1 MGKLLIIIL
10 ISYFGVISQSHAHS
24 EVFVQITKAA
34 PHLSED
40 LRLQLSIEIRTAC
53 TKHKIQ
59 CDIFTAILAQ
69 ESMFKVSAYN
79 KRTQDLGMGQV
90 NRKTAA
96 AHGFCEQKLLTNRQY
111 SINAAAE
118 VFAYF
123 QRRYG
128 AKEARW
134 FCRYNVGTRRL
145 DLNLETACDNYVKAV
160 KRFL

>member
-1 MGKLLIIIL
+1 MLKWIIIIL
-10 ISYFGVISQSHAHS
+10 IANFGSLTQSHAHS

-34 PHLSED
+34 PHLNED
-40 LRLQLSIEIRTAC
+40 LRLQLSVEIRTAC
-53 TKHKIQ
+53 TKHKIR

-96 AHGFCEQKLLTNRQY
+96 AHGFCEQKLLTSRQY

-134 FCRYNVGTRRL
+134 FCRYNVGTRKL
-145 DLNLETACDNYVKAV
+145 EGNLQTACDNYVKAV
-160 KRFL
+160 KRYL